1 MSLKSLQL
9 GQAVR
14 LVLRTLPIAGVRLG
28 VTLAVWLGALL
39 YLGAVAALAFLA
51 ARSFAWLGV
60 VIGLIGLGAMVWLMK
75 LAQRYLLYLV
85 KAAQIAV
92 MARMLTGETLPG
104 GASQLQWGREQVA
117 SRFGEVSGM
126 FVVDQVVTAVVR
138 GFTRLVYGL
147 VSWLPGDALRGLA
160 RVASRVVHY
169 AVTYI
174 DEAILARTF
183 WLDDGTVWANARDGV
198 VLYAMVWKPLLVNA
212 LALMGLS
219 YIPGI
224 LVVALLAV
232 PFAWLGD
239 VISPSIGGWSIIAAL
254 AIGWAVKVAVG
265 DSFAMAAI
273 ISAYQRSIQGLR
285 PDPAMLE
292 RLGHVPRFDELT
304 RRVQDEAATR
314 RLDPRDAPAN

>member
-9 GQAVR
+9 GQALR
-14 LVLRTLPIAGVRLG
+14 LVARTLPIAGVRLG
-28 VTLAVWLGALL
+28 VTLAFWLGALI
-39 YLGAVAALAFLA
+39 YVGAVGALAFLA
-51 ARSFAWLGV
+51 ARVFAWLGV
-60 VIGLIGLGAMVWLMK
+60 VIGLIGLGAMVWLVT
-75 LAQRYLLYLV
+75 LAQRYVLYLV

-92 MARMLTGETLPG
+92 MARMLTGDAPPG

-126 FVVDQVVTAVVR
+126 FVVDQVVSAVVR

-160 RVASRVVHY
+160 RVAGRLVHY

-183 WLDDGTVWANARDGV
+183 WLDDGTVWANVRDGV
-198 VLYAMVWKPLLVNA
+198 ALYAMVWKPLLVNA

-224 LVVALLAV
+224 VVVALLAM
-232 PFAWLGD
+232 PFGWLGNA
-239 VISPSIGGWSIIAAL
+239 ISPQIGGWSIVAAL
-254 AIGWAVKVAVG
+254 VIGWAVKVAVG
-265 DSFAMAAI
+265 DSLAMAAI
-273 ISAYQRSIQGLR
+273 IAAYQRSIQGLR

-292 RLGHVPRFDELT
+292 RLGHVPRFEELAQ
-304 RRVQDEAATR
+304 RVQDEAATR
-314 RLDPRDAPAN
+314 RLDPRDLPSS

>member
-9 GQAVR
+9 GQAFR

-28 VTLAVWLGALL
+28 VSVAFWLGALL
-39 YLGAVAALAFLA
+39 YVAAIGALAF
-51 ARSFAWLGV
+51 FAGRTLVWPGV
-60 VIGLIGLGAMVWLMK
+60 VIGVVGLGGLVWLYI
-75 LAQRYLLYLV
+75 LGQRYVLYLV
-85 KAAQIAV
+85 KSAQIAV
-92 MARMLTGETLPG
+92 MAKLLTAERLPA

-160 RVASRVVHY
+160 RIAGRIVHY
-169 AVTYI
+169 AVSYI

-198 VLYAMVWKPLLVNA
+198 VLYAMVWKPLLVNS
-212 LALMGLS
+212 LALMALS
-219 YIPGI
+219 YVPAI
-224 LVVALLAV
+224 LAV
-232 PFAWLGD
+232 GLLIVPAMWLGNA
-239 VISPSIGGWSIIAAL
+239 ISPTVGGWSIVAAL
-254 AIGWAVKVAVG
+254 VIGWAFKVAVG

-273 ISAYQRSIQGLR
+273 IAAYQRSIAGLR
-285 PDPAMLE
+285 PDPDMLG
-292 RLGHVPRFDELT
+292 RLGQVPRFDDLT
-304 RRVQDEAATR
+304 QRVREEAATR
-314 RLDPRDAPAN
+314 RLDPHNASRT